1 VRSEL
6 QETDGRKRR
15 SGRAHGWV
23 AIAALGALLAAG
35 ARATAGGK
43 AERPDSAAEPVEP
56 ATFARDVMPVLGRYC
71 ETCHGDRQQHGG
83 LRLDSYDALMRGG
96 DGGPVVIAGD
106 ARGSV
111 LVAKIEHR
119 DRPSMP
125 PRKWLPK
132 ATIARIRAWIAAGAV
147 P

>member
-1 VRSEL
+1 MRSEL
-6 QETDGRKRR
+6 QER
-15 SGRAHGWV
+15 SLV
-23 AIAALGALLAAG
+23 AAAVLLTCLAG
-35 ARATAGGK
+35 SASGK
-43 AERPDSAAEPVEP
+43 QEDPEPP
-56 ATFARDVMPVLGRYC
+56 TFARDVMPALGRYC
-71 ETCHGDRQQHGG
+71 EHCHGAKEQQNG

-96 DGGPVVIAGD
+96 DGGPVVIAGNP
-106 ARGSV
+106 RESL

-132 ATIARIRAWIAAGAV
+132 ATIARIRAWIGAGAQ